1 MTTNITNDNTVDLE
15 GTISAA
21 DLRLL
26 AKNGPIG
33 KLSLTRMPKLTA
45 RIAMGLSSLPSVD
58 HMWLWCDVTRT
69 AMRHV
74 VSIPGLRV
82 LDVLDVVKPGRL
94 EGFSAAL
101 SLEVLR
107 ANLSLSAEDML
118 EISTCHSLRELGA
131 QGAELSGD
139 VISALLKMPNLT
151 ALDLEGSQ
159 FDDAMAEQIS
169 VSTTITSL
177 EVGATRLSAAGLAHL
192 CTMKQLRSLDLWAI
206 GIQESDLALLAALP
220 MLEYVSIG
228 DHENDHRP
236 SFRGDAVVS
245 ALSALPSLKGIWLDG
260 IDLTLAQRDA
270 LSARYEYARIS

>member
-1 MTTNITNDNTVDLE
+1 MTTKITNDNTVNLE

-33 KLSLTRMPKLTA
+33 ELSLTKMPKLTA

-58 HMWLWCDVTRT
+58 HVWLWCDVTRT

-74 VSIPGLRV
+74 LSIPRLRV
-82 LDVLDVVKPGRL
+82 LDVLDIVKPGRL
-94 EGFSAAL
+94 EGLSAAS
-101 SLEVLR
+101 SLEIFR

-118 EISTCHSLRELGA
+118 EIATCHSLRELGA

-139 VISALLKMPNLT
+139 VISALLKMPNLA

-169 VSTTITSL
+169 ASTTITSL

-192 CTMKQLRSLDLWAI
+192 CTMKQLRSLDLWAT
-206 GIQESDLALLAALP
+206 GIQESDLALLAGLP

-228 DHENDHRP
+228 DHDDLQ
-236 SFRGDAVVS
+236 SFQAEAVVS
-245 ALSALPSLKGIWLDG
+245 ALSALPSLKSIWLDG
-260 IDLTLAQRDA
+260 IDLTSAQRDA
-270 LSARYEYARIS
+270 LAARYEYARIT